1 MPRSRFEARAS
12 PTRLWEPSRLVLKA
26 FLLKLPCRRVP
37 VASLHDAWPEIVAT
51 AASFFLVLYSWPAVQ
66 RWRAWVDRRAKSLD
80 VARWLDWRTLTVALG
95 VIFLVAA
102 FVQSAPVGGCPN
114 TSDDT
119 GSFLYQ
125 GQALWMGQDP
135 FQLYRCGVLVPIP
148 IGLAGI
154 LLNALGSLG
163 GRPGI
168 WIVWEFLALLL
179 IPLTWVLAGKDRRFV
194 TLFVASSGLF
204 VPLVIGQIEGD
215 NSAFGAV
222 AVLVPVWLASRGKA
236 GAGLLAGFLSTMKF
250 PSLFPFLGATGGFG
264 RVRDREMLLTWVG
277 FVGGSAI
284 AWAIWGPVFIS
295 TVFFGQL
302 GRHDVSVNEFGVL
315 IGTGW
320 FPPVAVLA
328 MLQGVALFG
337 SVAFVYFRRWPAIPA
352 LALTTIVVCL
362 VIPRLPFNFLVW
374 LIPLALLG
382 IPYCR
387 WLFVLTAVG
396 ALNSAVAIPLYLNV
410 TQPVYWPSQLLGGLM
425 GLILILVAFQLVR
438 EQQKG
443 PVDPQRATAFRL
455 TGRTAP
461 PPIDL
466 APPD

>member
-1 MPRSRFEARAS
+1 
-12 PTRLWEPSRLVLKA
+12 
-26 FLLKLPCRRVP
+26 VP
-37 VASLHDAWPEIVAT
+37 VASLYDAWPEIVAT
-51 AASFFLVLYSWPAVQ
+51 AASFLLVLYSWPAAR
-66 RWRAWVDRRAKSLD
+66 RWRAWVDRCTQAVDR
-80 VARWLDWRTLTVALG
+80 ARWLDWRTLTVALG
-95 VIFLVAA
+95 VIFLIAA
-102 FVQSAPVGGCPN
+102 FVQSAPVAGCPN

-125 GQALWMGQDP
+125 GQALWNGRDP

-154 LLNALGSLG
+154 LLNAGGAVG

-179 IPLTWVLAGKDRRFV
+179 IPLTWFLAGTDRRFV

-204 VPLVIGQIEGD
+204 VPLVIGQIEGA

-222 AVLVPVWLASRGKA
+222 AVLVPVWLASRGKTGA
-236 GAGLLAGFLSTMKF
+236 GALAGFLSTMKF
-250 PSLFPFLGATGGFG
+250 PSLFPFLGATAGFG
-264 RVRDREMLLTWVG
+264 RVRERELLLTWVG

-284 AWAIWGPVFIS
+284 AWALWGPVFIS

-328 MLQGVALFG
+328 VLQGIALFG
-337 SVAFVYFRRWPAIPA
+337 SVAFVYVRRWPALPA
-352 LALTTIVVCL
+352 VAFTSVVVCL

-374 LIPLALLG
+374 LIPLAVLG
-382 IPYCR
+382 VRYCR
-387 WLFVLTAVG
+387 WLFLLAAIGAVD
-396 ALNSAVAIPLYLNV
+396 SAVATPLYLNV
-410 TQPVYWPSQLLGGLM
+410 AQPVYWPTQLLGALM
-425 GLILILVAFQLVR
+425 GLLLVLVAFQLVR
-438 EQQKG
+438 EQRAA
-443 PVDPQRATAFRL
+443 PVDPERAVAFRL
-455 TGRTAP
+455 R
-461 PPIDL
+461 
-466 APPD
+466 

>member
-1 MPRSRFEARAS
+1 MRGSEAAGAA
-12 PTRLWEPSRLVLKA
+12 LKA
-26 FLLKLPCRRVP
+26 FLLELPCRRVP
-37 VASLHDAWPEIVAT
+37 VASLYDAWPEIIAA
-51 AASFFLVLYSWPAVQ
+51 AASFLLVLYSWTAA
-66 RWRAWVDRRAKSLD
+66 RGWRAWVDRRVRSVDLM
-80 VARWLDWRTLTVALG
+80 RWLDWRTLTVVVG

-102 FVQSAPVGGCPN
+102 FVQSAPVAGCPN

-154 LLNALGSLG
+154 LLNALGSIG

-168 WIVWEFLALLL
+168 WIVWEFFALLL
-179 IPLTWVLAGKDRRFV
+179 IPLTWFLAGKDRRFV

-204 VPLVIGQIEGD
+204 VPLVIGQIEGA

-222 AVLVPVWLASRGKA
+222 AVLLPVWLVSRGKA
-236 GAGLLAGFLSTMKF
+236 GSGALAGFLATMKF

-264 RVRDREMLLTWVG
+264 RVREREMLLTWVG
-277 FVGGSAI
+277 FIGGSAI
-284 AWAIWGPVFIS
+284 AWALWGPIFIS

-320 FPPVAVLA
+320 FPPVAALA
-328 MLQGVALFG
+328 VVQGVALFG
-337 SVAFVYFRRWPAIPA
+337 SVAFVYLRRWPVLPA
-352 LALTTIVVCL
+352 VALTTVVVCL

-396 ALNSAVAIPLYLNV
+396 ALNSAVAIPLYLNAA
-410 TQPVYWPSQLLGGLM
+410 QPVYWPTQLLGGLM
-425 GLILILVAFQLVR
+425 GLILVVIALQLLR
-438 EQQKG
+438 A
-443 PVDPQRATAFRL
+443 QRTIPADAERASVFRL
-455 TGRTAP
+455 A
-461 PPIDL
+461 
-466 APPD
+466 